1 MLPVGLCEW
10 EVTNIHPVLTKMFI
24 KNILRTFKA
33 EIPQKYSLNQSSD
46 VLIKKESIR
55 ILSTLYSIIV
65 LLLDRV
71 YN

>member
-1 MLPVGLCEW
+1 MENNKYTPSY
-10 EVTNIHPVLTKMFI
+10 TP
-24 KNILRTFKA
+24 TFKA
-33 EIPQKYSLNQSSD
+33 EISQKYSLNQSSD
-46 VLIKKESIR
+46 VLIKKREYH

>member
-1 MLPVGLCEW
+1 
-10 EVTNIHPVLTKMFI
+10 MF
-24 KNILRTFKA
+24 KNTLRAFKA
-33 EIPQKYSLNQSSD
+33 EISQKYSLNQSSD

-65 LLLDRV
+65 LRLDRV